1 MTVAA
6 IFDCDGVLIDS
17 AHVWRNTEGELCRR
31 AGRPLTEEE
40 QRTIVT
46 MTIGEVGDFLHS
58 RIGLGEDGAH
68 VVRMIDELMMDFYRN
83 RACALPGVERLLRSL
98 QEQGVVMSVVSSSP
112 KPYLLAGLSRIGVD
126 DVFREIISVEDLDT
140 SKRDPLVFRH
150 AMDLMG
156 SVPQDTWGFD
166 DSYYAV
172 ETMRATGI
180 CTVGVYDSREPYEL
194 DRLREASHLVTCD
207 YGELD
212 LGLLAAG
219 PAAFLAR

>member
-17 AHVWRNTEGELCRR
+17 AHVWRDTEGELCRR

-40 QRTIVT
+40 QRAIVT

-68 VVRMIDELMMDFYRN
+68 VVRMIDELMMDFYAN
-83 RACALPGVERLLRSL
+83 RACAVRGVEHLLRSL
-98 QEQGVVMSVVSSSP
+98 HDRGVVMSVVSSSP
-112 KPYLLAGLSRIGVD
+112 KPYLMAGLARIGVD
-126 DVFREIISVEDLDT
+126 DVFQAILSVEDLDT
-140 SKRDPLVFRH
+140 SKRDPLIFRH

-156 SVPQDTWGFD
+156 STPHDTWGFD

-172 ETMRATGI
+172 QTMRDLGI
-180 CTVGVYDSREPYEL
+180 CTVGVYDAHEPYEL
-194 DRLREASHLVTCD
+194 DRLREASDLLTCD
-207 YGELD
+207 YGDLD
-212 LGLLAAG
+212 PDMIAAG
-219 PAAFLAR
+219 PAAWKGR